1 MIGAGGAGLAALHA
15 MQQEGF
21 ETQAFEKNGELGGVW
36 ATTRYPS
43 LTIHSQSFN
52 YRFHD
57 HPPVT
62 SAGPCATRDELLAY
76 FAGYAR
82 DKRIADRI
90 QYHRRVD
97 RIVHR
102 PDRASERCLVIATDV
117 RTGETSE
124 HACDVVVCASG
135 LSNAGAPHVP
145 VLEAKAMSRVQVL
158 HSSELTPELY
168 REIVERRRRIVVLGA
183 GKSAH
188 EILSLFRDTDR
199 AKGLTWVY
207 AKSLWSLSYEAL
219 YGKHLVPWN
228 VALYV
233 YYVKLS
239 ALRRRIGYGRSM
251 KVLQAPLRWS
261 GMLVNP
267 LEPDTDVCTN
277 RSAIMKRD
285 QLDYLKTLRSIK
297 ARVTGLGETSVM
309 LDSGESIGADV
320 LICATGYDRRQ
331 SLPSVTIER
340 PDGTEATHSLADR
353 HAFYN
358 EMIDLDVPEVS
369 LLSASVLYAQ
379 QLLGYSLGAQWL
391 ARFHRG
397 TLTRPPSAAQMRR
410 SLEDAARRF
419 APWCSGDYMS
429 GGLPYAHQR
438 NDDALAVMFD
448 QMGLAPRLARE
459 LVRRGANEAAFSDLC
474 DQIARQ
480 LVPDDDVQR
489 GRGMKPSTTN
499 RST

>member
-1 MIGAGGAGLAALHA
+1 MIGAGAAGLAALHA
-15 MQQEGF
+15 MQQAGF
-21 ETQAFEKNGELGGVW
+21 DTVAFEKNGELGGVW
-36 ATTRYPS
+36 ATTLYPS

-57 HPPVT
+57 HPAVT
-62 SAGPCATRDELLAY
+62 SVGLCATSDELLAY
-76 FAGYAR
+76 FAEYAR
-82 DKRIADRI
+82 AKQIADRI
-90 QYHRRVD
+90 HYHRRVD

-102 PDRASERCLVIATDV
+102 PSRASERCLVFATDA
-117 RTGETSE
+117 RTGETRE

-145 VLEAKAMSRVQVL
+145 VLEGRATSRVQVL
-158 HSSELTPELY
+158 HSSELTPEIY
-168 REIVERRRRIVVLGA
+168 RDIVEQRRRVVVLGA

-188 EILSLFRDTDR
+188 EILWLFRDTNR
-199 AKGLTWVY
+199 ATDLTWVY

-228 VALYV
+228 VVMYV
-233 YYVKLS
+233 YYMKLS

-251 KVLQAPLRWS
+251 KALQAPLRWA

-267 LEPDTDVCTN
+267 LEPHSDVCAN

-297 ARVTGLGETSVM
+297 TRVAGLGETTVR
-309 LDSGESIGADV
+309 LDSGEALGADV
-320 LICATGYDRRQ
+320 LICATGYDRRE
-331 SLPSVTIER
+331 SLPAVTIER
-340 PDGTEATHSLADR
+340 PDGTEATHSFADR
-353 HAFYN
+353 HGFYN

-369 LLSASVLYAQ
+369 LLSASVLYPQ

-397 TLTRPPSAAQMRR
+397 TLARSPTTAQMQR
-410 SLEDAARRF
+410 SLEDAAARF
-419 APWCSGDYMS
+419 APWCSAEYMS

-438 NDDALAVMFD
+438 NDDVLAVMFE
-448 QMGLAPRLARE
+448 QMGLAPGLARG
-459 LVRRGANEAAFSDLC
+459 LVRRGANERAFSELC

-480 LVPDDDVQR
+480 LAAPV
-489 GRGMKPSTTN
+489 
-499 RST
+499 